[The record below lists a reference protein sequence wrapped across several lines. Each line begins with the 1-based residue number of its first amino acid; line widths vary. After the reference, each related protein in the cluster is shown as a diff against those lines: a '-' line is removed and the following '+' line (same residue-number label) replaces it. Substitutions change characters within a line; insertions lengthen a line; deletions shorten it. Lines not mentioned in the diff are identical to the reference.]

1 MTLAILLGIAGLACA
16 LAAAGLARGSRL
28 SIGHGVTWFLI
39 GLLLLVGGVG
49 LRVAKGAGGAA
60 WLVAAV
66 PGLLIALLLIVGL
79 AHATAITRLDER
91 VKRLAQ
97 EVALLREALPGHAG
111 SSPAD
116 DAPAPPGRAPDAD

>member
-1 MTLAILLGIAGLACA
+1 MTLALLLGIAGLACA

-49 LRVAKGAGGAA
+49 LRLAEGTGGGT

-91 VKRLAQ
+91 VKRLGQ
-97 EVALLREALPGHAG
+97 EVALLREALPGRAG
-111 SSPAD
+111 PPPAG
-116 DAPAPPGRAPDAD
+116 DAPAPSGRAPGAD